1 MATRTPDREAARV
14 TEPRRAPRRVL
25 LWIAIGV
32 LALVAAVAVYWA
44 LARGGAAPT
53 PPAVTISSA
62 PSTASTVSSD
72 TSGPAPTTNSAGSA
86 GQVRPANG
94 CLGGPDPYEAVL
106 PAQLAATPDQV
117 GAAEFALTFARW
129 TVSYPIDPTAP
140 TVLAQV
146 AAPGYQPLAL
156 QGLDEYGRTLSAAG
170 YTSAGATP
178 GAANQYR
185 IQSTN
190 QDQTSITLDLI
201 VYRQST
207 TSTGQVD
214 AVRGF
219 TTLVL
224 DLVDGH
230 WQVFGSPPALSGDP
244 FAPDAGA
251 PWIPYVGTC

>member
-1 MATRTPDREAARV
+1 V
-14 TEPRRAPRRVL
+14 TQPRPGSRRVL

-32 LALVAAVAVYWA
+32 LALLAAVAVYWA

-53 PPAVTISSA
+53 PPPVTIGSA

-72 TSGPAPTTNSAGSA
+72 TSATEPTSQVTQTGAG
-86 GQVRPANG
+86 GTRPANG
-94 CLGGPDPYEAVL
+94 CLGGTDPYEAVL

-140 TVLAQV
+140 TVLA
-146 AAPGYQPLAL
+146 LD
-156 QGLDEYGRTLSAAG
+156 GLDQYGRTLSAAG
-170 YTSAGATP
+170 YTSAGTTP

-201 VYRQST
+201 VNRQST
-207 TSTGQVD
+207 AANGQVD
-214 AVRGF
+214 AVQGF
-219 TTLVL
+219 TTLLL

-230 WQVFGSPPALSGDP
+230 WQIHGTLPAIGSDP
-244 FAPDAGA
+244 FAPNAGA